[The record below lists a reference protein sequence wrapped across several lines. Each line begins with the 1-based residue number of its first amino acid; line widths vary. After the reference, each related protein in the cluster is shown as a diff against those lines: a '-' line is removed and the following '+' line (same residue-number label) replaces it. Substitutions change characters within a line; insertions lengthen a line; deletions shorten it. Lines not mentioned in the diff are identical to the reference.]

1 MKKVLVD
8 YLDDFLKRGDSIA
21 YVQRRGLRS
30 FRWTYRQVGELA
42 LSFSRQLNS
51 LNIEKGDRVLL
62 CAHNSAEWVA
72 AFFACLHR
80 GAIAVPLDVQ
90 SDQTFVKRIEDQTE
104 AKVAFLDGETSSR
117 FQLNLPVLLL
127 DHDPAVPMAD
137 PDPYSGQK
145 LALGP
150 AVSDDDVAEIVFT
163 SGTSSDPKGVQITNR
178 NLLSNLIPLQREIE
192 RYLKWE
198 PFVHPIRFL
207 NLLPLSHIFGQF
219 MGVLVPQ
226 LLAGEVFFHETLNA
240 SQIISTVKRERISV
254 IVCVPRLLEIMRERI
269 QREYDAAWLADALHS
284 AKNRSLLKRWWVFR
298 KVHLLFGLKFWAFI
312 CGGATLSPELE
323 EFWNRLGF
331 VVIQGYGMTETASL
345 ISVNHPFKRGRG
357 SIGKIMPGQEVKLAA
372 DGEILI
378 RGANVSPGYWRSDE
392 TGARDNGWF
401 PTGDLGEFD
410 KAGHLYFKG
419 RKKDVIVTAAGMNV
433 YPEDIELVLRQQP
446 EVKDTVVIPFSSSR
460 GPEPFAVLSLNHAG
474 TDAQEIINR
483 VNEQLPS
490 YQRLYHWSIW
500 PEPDFPRTSTGK
512 IKKKQVS
519 DRVAVTRTDPASAM
533 RTSGLEE
540 IFARVSGEVTTSL
553 DPSANLATDLKL
565 DSLGRVELLSEL
577 EERYQLEIDE
587 GSFSSATTV
596 GDVERIIRQGK
607 AESSDKYPYPRWAMR
622 IPFNVLRILLLYL
635 IVFPLVR
642 FMGTPRVVGF
652 ENISDIHTPLL
663 FIANHFA
670 KSDHALVLWALPGR
684 FRRRMSI
691 AMDGELLRE
700 WLYPAPGT
708 GWFTGLRLRIQYF
721 LVVLFFNVFAMPQH
735 GSFRRSFAFAGE
747 MIEGGNSVLVFPE
760 GHRSPDGL
768 LQRFKPG
775 IGLLINGLAVPVVPV
790 RLDGLVALAQQRR
803 KFARPGE
810 ITIRIGEPV
819 TYPAS
824 TEPEAIAQDLQRR
837 VAEL

>member
-1 MKKVLVD
+1 MPQVLSD
-8 YLDDFLKRGDSIA
+8 YQLDFLRRGNSIA
-21 YVQRRGLRS
+21 YVQRRGLRT
-30 FRWTYRQVGELA
+30 FRWTYRQVGMLA
-42 LSFSRQLNS
+42 LSFSRQLHL

-72 AFFACLHR
+72 AFFGCLHR
-80 GAIAVPLDVQ
+80 GAIMVPLDVQ
-90 SDQTFVKRIEDQTE
+90 SDPAFIRRIQDQTQ
-104 AKVAFLDGETSSR
+104 AKVAFLDAETSSR
-117 FQLNLPVLLL
+117 LQLNLPVVLL
-127 DHDPAVPMAD
+127 DHDPNASNGD
-137 PDPYSGQK
+137 PDPYKPQDSGNGG
-145 LALGP
+145 AL
-150 AVSDDDVAEIVFT
+150 SEDDVVEIVFT
-163 SGTSSDPKGVQITNR
+163 SGTSSAPKGVQITNR

-198 PFVHPIRFL
+198 PLVHPIRFL

-226 LLAGEVFFHETLNA
+226 LLAGEVFFQETLNA

-269 QREYDAAWLADALHS
+269 EAEYDLAWFADAL
-284 AKNRSLLKRWWVFR
+284 RSSKKWSPAKRWWVFR
-298 KVHLLFGLKFWAFI
+298 KVHRLFGLKFWAFI
-312 CGGATLSPELE
+312 AGGATLSPELE

-378 RGANVSPGYWRSDE
+378 RGANVSPGYWKSDQTE
-392 TGARDNGWF
+392 ARENGWF

-410 KAGHLYFKG
+410 EAGHLYFKG

-433 YPEDIELVLRQQP
+433 YPEDIEQVLRRQP
-446 EVKDTVVIPFSSSR
+446 EVKDSVVVPFSSAR
-460 GPEPFAVLSLNHAG
+460 GPEPFAVLSLN
-474 TDAQEIINR
+474 QEGVDVPKIINR
-483 VNEQLPS
+483 VNQSLAS
-490 YQRLYHWSIW
+490 HQRVFHWSVW
-500 PEPDFPRTSTGK
+500 HEPDFPRTPTGK
-512 IKKKQVS
+512 IKKQLVTEQVRS
-519 DRVAVTRTDPASAM
+519 SKVDQAGPARM
-533 RTSGLEE
+533 SGLQEM
-540 IFARVSGEVTTSL
+540 IARVGGEVPSEL
-553 DPSANLATDLKL
+553 DPTANLATDLKL

-596 GDVERIIRQGK
+596 GDVERIIRRGQ
-607 AESSDKYPYPRWAMR
+607 AEPTDKYPYPRWAMWF
-622 IPFNVLRILLLYL
+622 PLNVVRVLLLYL

-642 FMGTPRVVGF
+642 VMGKPRIVGF

-691 AMDGELLRE
+691 AMDGELLCE
-700 WLYPAPGT
+700 WLYPAAGT
-708 GWFTGLRLRIQYF
+708 GWFTSLRLRIQYF
-721 LVVLFFNVFAMPQH
+721 LVVLFFNVFAMPRH
-735 GSFRRSFAFAGE
+735 GGFRRSFAFAGQ
-747 MIEGGNSVLVFPE
+747 MIERGNSVLVFPE
-760 GHRSPDGL
+760 GRRSPDGL
-768 LQRFKPG
+768 LHRFKPG
-775 IGLLINGLAVPVVPV
+775 IGLLVNGLAVPVVPV
-790 RLDGLVALAQQRR
+790 RIDGLLALAQQGR

-819 TYPAS
+819 TYPAAA
-824 TEPEAIAQDLQRR
+824 EPEAIAQDLQRR